1 MGGRTFDTSTRVLTM
16 VSMFTQQ
23 RGCQSAQTILL
34 FFVLLLTVFIFS
46 LAGKM
51 SSASSGPPLLL
62 SMKLAFV
69 RHHSS
74 LGGMRQTDNLWLTD
88 EVDARMTRQGTLSK
102 WKKKNAWKM
111 RQLRRTVIQH
121 LPCRLLAAS
130 SQLPN
135 LQFDTTG
142 LSKRLFQVSLIFG
155 GGNTGLAFRIRLA
168 VVASVNLFTQQC
180 WP

>member
-1 MGGRTFDTSTRVLTM
+1 
-16 VSMFTQQ
+16 
-23 RGCQSAQTILL
+23 
-34 FFVLLLTVFIFS
+34 
-46 LAGKM
+46 
-51 SSASSGPPLLL
+51 
-62 SMKLAFV
+62 
-69 RHHSS
+69 
-74 LGGMRQTDNLWLTD
+74 
-88 EVDARMTRQGTLSK
+88 
-102 WKKKNAWKM
+102 M

-121 LPCRLLAAS
+121 LPRRLLAAS

>member
-51 SSASSGPPLLL
+51 SEASSGPPLLL

-69 RHHSS
+69 RHHSR
-74 LGGMRQTDNLWLTD
+74 LGEMRQTDNLWLTD

-102 WKKKNAWKM
+102 
-111 RQLRRTVIQH
+111 
-121 LPCRLLAAS
+121 
-130 SQLPN
+130 
-135 LQFDTTG
+135 
-142 LSKRLFQVSLIFG
+142 
-155 GGNTGLAFRIRLA
+155 
-168 VVASVNLFTQQC
+168 
-180 WP
+180 